1 MRPSPPSC
9 PSLERTRACRQVTAG
24 GGPSFG
30 LPRSVGSGVNVCC
43 RTTWLQPAFGTVNG
57 GCAQVGPWNTVI
69 VALVN
74 ATSVIVAV
82 QLLFGQPPCLPVIGP
97 GSCVLTLNVMFPFF
111 TSLAG
116 IG

>member
-1 MRPSPPSC
+1 
-9 PSLERTRACRQVTAG
+9 
-24 GGPSFG
+24 
-30 LPRSVGSGVNVCC
+30 
-43 RTTWLQPAFGTVNG
+43 LQPAFGTVNG

>member
-1 MRPSPPSC
+1 M
-9 PSLERTRACRQVTAG
+9 
-24 GGPSFG
+24 
-30 LPRSVGSGVNVCC
+30 
-43 RTTWLQPAFGTVNG
+43 TTVSQPAFGAVNG
-57 GCAQVGPWNTVI
+57 AVAHVGPWKTVI